1 MADTITDNRTL
12 ISNADSVPGSA
23 PWWVDIGANV
33 MASGNLDT
41 EIFIEGT
48 GSIAEVAG
56 STRAGIFWEYA
67 TTQNLANN
75 HIYFWLNCGVVGLLN
90 TKAAQGMTF
99 RIYTTDP
106 TTNYAEWDIGGSDSW
121 PPSVQG
127 GWTLFVID
135 LESTPSRT
143 SGTPPSTG
151 AVLGLGVSFQTPSMP
166 RMVNNVWMDGLYRLA
181 DGNPAV
187 IVEGKNGGTTPWT
200 WADLP
205 AELGVASGVA
215 QVGPGGATVLNGPV
229 QFFVDDATDHEF
241 ASTNET
247 VLWATQEFVAS
258 DFYGITVLG
267 AGTGTA
273 DFKMGIK
280 TGTGN
285 DATGA
290 QGGSIIAGSADVR
303 WFWDSNAANIDT
315 CNMYGVQLSHGAT
328 FDIDTTTNSW
338 ISCAWIDCSKANVS
352 NAEILSCSTIDANT
366 TDGTAFMVTDN
377 FEDIVKCSFEFS
389 DGHAIELTDN
399 APGSQNNVGNLF
411 SGYTN
416 SADSTDAAV
425 YLSEAGNP
433 SLTISSSAGS
443 NLGTNSWRTLGT
455 GTITI
460 NNTQALSVQVNDALT
475 GSGIEDALV
484 SIRNASTNALISE
497 GRCNASG
504 LYNDPAYNYGGD
516 VAVNIYVRRS
526 SPGYQRYIDNT
537 GSGTI
542 TGTGLSATVNMTRDP
557 NVMLTPVSDFRIAR
571 MAVVSNDVSG
581 ATISAQVSVPQSST
595 GNRKIVVMGGFRGG
609 ASQTVSGTPTFNGQ
623 NMTLFQTMIDAAD
636 NRGWGYYYDIP
647 NSLAAGTYTMSFTFS
662 SAVPER
668 TLQYAIYNKAATG
681 APDASDSEEGSA
693 VTANPSLG
701 MTPTTTN
708 NIESMFVFTDDTSTA
723 PTAGGTAND
732 LRVYRYDE
740 FMSGNW
746 QGATLLNNQDTAA
759 FHSLTCTFSA
769 SSKDYVAIAASI
781 AEA

>member
-23 PWWVDIGANV
+23 PYWVDISANV

-48 GSIAEVAG
+48 GSIGEVAG

-106 TTNYAEWDIGGSDSW
+106 TTDYAEWDIGGSDSW
-121 PPSVQG
+121 PNSVQG

-143 SGTPPSTG
+143 SGTAPSTS
-151 AVLGLGVSFQTPSMP
+151 AVLGLGVSFQTPTMP
-166 RMVNNVWMDGLYRLA
+166 RMVNNVWMDGLYSLA

-205 AELGVASGVA
+205 TQLGVASGVA
-215 QVGPGGATVLNGPV
+215 QEGPGGAVVLNGPV

-241 ASTNET
+241 ASANET
-247 VLWATQEFVAS
+247 VLWGSQEYVAS

-280 TGTGN
+280 SGTGN

-303 WFWDSNAANIDT
+303 WFFDGNAANIDT
-315 CNMYGVQLSHGAT
+315 LNMYGVQCIHGAT
-328 FDIDTTTNSW
+328 FDIDTTSNSW
-338 ISCAWIDCSKANVS
+338 ISCAFVDCDKANVS
-352 NAEILSCSTIDANT
+352 NAEILDCSVIDANT
-366 TDGTAFMVTDN
+366 ADGTAFMVTDDIG
-377 FEDIVKCSFEFS
+377 DIVKTSFQFS
-389 DGHAIELTDN
+389 DGHAIEITDN
-399 APGSQNNVGNLF
+399 LTGSQNNVGNLF

-433 SLTISSSAGS
+433 DLTISSSDGS

-460 NNTQALSVQVNDALT
+460 NNTQTLNVQVND
-475 GSGIEDALV
+475 EDSNGMEDVFV

-497 GRCNASG
+497 GRTNASG
-504 LYNDPAYNYGGD
+504 LYSDPGYNYGGD
-516 VAVNIYVRRS
+516 VSVNVYIRRS
-526 SPGYQRYIDNT
+526 SPGYKRYVPAIAA
-537 GSGTI
+537 GTI
-542 TGTGLSATVNMTRDP
+542 TSTGLNVTQKMTPDP
-557 NVMLTPVSDFRIAR
+557 NVALTPVSDFRIAR
-571 MAVVSNDVSG
+571 TGLVSNDVSG
-581 ATISAQVSVPQSST
+581 TTITAQVKIPEST
-595 GNRKIVVMGGFRGG
+595 TGSRKIVAAFGFRGG
-609 ASQTVSGTPTFNGQ
+609 ASQTISGTPTFNGQ
-623 NMTLFQTMIDAAD
+623 NMSLYATEITQTDERM
-636 NRGWGYYYDIP
+636 WGYYYDVP
-647 NSLAAGTYTMSFTFS
+647 NALAAGVYTMSVTFS
-662 SAVPER
+662 GAVPER
-668 TLQYAIYNKAATG
+668 SILYAIYNKAATG
-681 APDASDSEEGSA
+681 APDATATDDGSS
-693 VTANPSLG
+693 VT
-701 MTPTTTN
+701 TDPTFTLVPTNTN
-708 NIESMFVFTDDTSTA
+708 NIEAVFCLSDDLTA
-723 PTAGGTAND
+723 PVEGGTGSD
-732 LRVYRYDE
+732 VRILRADE
-740 FMSGNW
+740 FVGGAW
-746 QGATLLNNQDTAA
+746 QGIAALNNQATAA
-759 FHSLTCTFSA
+759 SHTVILDLSTA
-769 SSKDYVAIAASI
+769 SKQYAGVAASI
-781 AEA
+781 SEA